1 MASTLSEL
9 VLKGGKTY
17 FNGSPSNETKDKFAI
32 IGSRYGTLASFK
44 RASIDTVNTFTTED
58 GNILTGKFNN
68 RTFVLNINGS
78 IYEMTD
84 LNE

>member
-44 RASIDTVNTFTTED
+44 RASIDTFNTFTT
-58 GNILTGKFNN
+58 
-68 RTFVLNINGS
+68 
-78 IYEMTD
+78 
-84 LNE
+84 